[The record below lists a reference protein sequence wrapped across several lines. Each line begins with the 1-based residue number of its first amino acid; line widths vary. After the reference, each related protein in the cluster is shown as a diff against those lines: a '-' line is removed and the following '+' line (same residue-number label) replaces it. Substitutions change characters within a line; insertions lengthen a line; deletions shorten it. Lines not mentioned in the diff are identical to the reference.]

1 MTMAE
6 LHLRFIVRGNKTVT
20 KIGKKKE
27 AANVIFRN
35 DDPTY
40 PLTLDIDE
48 VVLKGARKPRK
59 GRKLRH
65 YHYVIPP
72 GSPPQPFPVGGF
84 AVDTAF
90 KYTAQIGT
98 SIPEDPIII
107 IEK

>member
-27 AANVIFRN
+27 AANILFYN
-35 DDPTY
+35 DDPTF
-40 PLTLDIDE
+40 PLTLDIKE
-48 VVLKGARKPRK
+48 ITLKGAKKPRK
-59 GRKLRH
+59 RRQLRD

-72 GSPPQPFPVGGF
+72 RSPPQPFPVGGF

>member
-72 GSPPQPFPVGGF
+72 RSTLAFPVGGF